1 MSALRSYLII
11 LGFSVLTSGV
21 AWGQAP
27 VPTPG
32 ATNPEALAAP
42 PAQKKKPVKK
52 SRKAGEVAGQRTL
65 VDALDEKV
73 PLEVGVQLRIF
84 KQARKR
90 KLEIERREGE
100 LSRRSARLTGLIKDV
115 ETRYKT
121 LRMVQEELAA
131 STESEGDIPEEDAV
145 KAAAKDDKERAQKVA
160 KLSKVLNKMKADE
173 AAKMIP
179 VMEEDLVVEVMS
191 RLKPKQAAKI
201 LGKIDPTLAARLTG
215 KMTTTTRGKK
225 KKRP

>member
-1 MSALRSYLII
+1 MNR
-11 LGFSVLTSGV
+11 LTLLLVVVVFVGMNV
-21 AWGQAP
+21 DRARAQAP
-27 VPTPG
+27 VPAPENPAQVAPAMP
-32 ATNPEALAAP
+32 AT
-42 PAQKKKPVKK
+42 QKKKPVKK

-84 KQARKR
+84 RQARKR
-90 KLEIERREGE
+90 KMEIERREGE
-100 LSRRSARLTGLIKDV
+100 LSRRSARLTGLINDV

-131 STESEGDIPEEDAV
+131 AVDADGDIPEEEAA
-145 KAAAKDDKERAQKVA
+145 KAAKNDDKERAQKVA

-201 LGKIDPTLAARLTG
+201 LGKIDPTLAARLTV
-215 KMTTTTRGKK
+215 KMTAPTRGKK
-225 KKRP
+225 KRRP